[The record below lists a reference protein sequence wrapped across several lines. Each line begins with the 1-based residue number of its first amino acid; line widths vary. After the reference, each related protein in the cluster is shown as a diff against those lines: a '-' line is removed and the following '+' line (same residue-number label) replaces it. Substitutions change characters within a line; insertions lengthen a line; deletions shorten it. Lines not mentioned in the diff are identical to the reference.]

1 MCVCAMVCSGLST
14 RGQLM
19 TFMITLPEIKPQ
31 NTKTAVAPELI
42 GMCPNQPWNPSVLSL
57 SSIINTS

>member
-14 RGQLM
+14 RVQLM
-19 TFMITLPEIKPQ
+19 TFMITLSETKPQ
-31 NTKTAVAPELI
+31 NTKTAVASELI
-42 GMCPNQPWNPSVLSL
+42 GMCPNQPCNPSVLSL